1 MKKSVFYEVE
11 NVETVND
18 IIDLAGKKYA
28 ELNAIKYIQ
37 NNIICEKTYSQ
48 LYQDIKSIS
57 AALIKKGYMK
67 KNIALLGKNSYFL
80 ISSYLGIIYS
90 GNIAI
95 PLDRELSLEKMKRRI
110 AFSDIV
116 CILYDQEYSE
126 EINILKKSFYD
137 VKEYICF
144 QNTDVLDECLEKYI
158 NDHLDITFPQNAPE
172 SVASILFTSGTLGE
186 SKGVMLTHQNLAKD
200 AMCGCMSMKFDQQEI
215 NSFLILPLHHAYA
228 FTCGVLSALLFGHT
242 ICINTSLKYLKKEM
256 LLYKPHITIVV
267 PLILE
272 AINKSIWNEIR
283 RNGKEKQVK
292 KLIKISNF
300 LFSVGIDMR
309 RKFFQRILDGLGG
322 NLETIVCG
330 GAYMN
335 PNMVYQFR
343 ELGINL
349 LQGYGITECAPVVSS
364 NIDRKVKA
372 ESVGRVYPCC
382 CVKIV
387 NNEIYVRGSIVM
399 KGYYKN
405 IGATQ
410 DAFDGE
416 WFKTGDMGYLD
427 EENYL
432 YITGRKKNIIIL
444 SNGENIVPEELE
456 NGMCSS
462 IPIIKEVVVY
472 GDEQKDALI
481 AEVFLDH
488 DYITS
493 EGIKDGIQYL
503 NEKVKEFNSNLP
515 LYKQIRK
522 VIVREQEFEK
532 TTTKKIIRKNKEKKN
547 VRKN

>member
-1 MKKSVFYEVE
+1 MKKSVFYEIE

-28 ELNAIKYIQ
+28 DLNAIKYIQ
-37 NNIICEKTYSQ
+37 NDIICEKTFSQ

-57 AALIKKGYMK
+57 TILIKKGYVK
-67 KNIALLGKNSYFL
+67 KNIALLGKNSYLL
-80 ISSYLGIIYS
+80 ISSFLGTIYS

-95 PLDRELSLEKMKRRI
+95 PLDRELSLEKMKERI
-110 AFSDIV
+110 EFSDIACV
-116 CILYDQEYSE
+116 LYDKEYSE
-126 EINILKKSFYD
+126 EINILKKSFCD
-137 VKEYICF
+137 DKEYICF
-144 QNTDVLDECLEKYI
+144 QNTDVLDDCLEEYLG
-158 NDHLDITFPQNAPE
+158 NPLDVKSLKNTPE
-172 SVASILFTSGTLGE
+172 SVASIFFTSGTLGK
-186 SKGVMLTHQNLAKD
+186 SKGVMLTHQNLGKD
-200 AMCGCMSMKFDQQEI
+200 AMCGCMSMKFNQQEI

-300 LFSVGIDMR
+300 LFSIGIDMR
-309 RKFFQRILDGLGG
+309 RIFFQRILEGLGG

-335 PNMVYQFR
+335 SNMVFQFR

-372 ESVGRVYPCC
+372 ESVGMVYPCC

-387 NNEIYVRGSIVM
+387 NNEIYVKGSIVM

-405 IGATQ
+405 IVATQ
-410 DAFDGE
+410 EAFDGE

-427 EENYL
+427 KENYL

-456 NGMCSS
+456 NAMCSL

-472 GDEQKDALI
+472 GDVQEDALF
-481 AEVFLDH
+481 AEVFLDQ
-488 DYITS
+488 DYILS
-493 EGIKDGIQYL
+493 ESINDATQYL

-522 VIVREQEFEK
+522 VEVREQEFEK
-532 TTTKKIIRKNKEKKN
+532 TTTKKIIRKRRERKNVKKN
-547 VRKN
+547 